1 MAKCNGFLY
10 TVREGDTIVSI
21 ARRHNIKLA
30 ELIVAN
36 SNIYDPTKLF
46 PGQEVCIP
54 RGKSQGNGLPQGKG
68 TKQAVD
74 PELGVQLPAGYRIK
88 IHVEDL
94 TFPTGITFSDVGEMY
109 VVESGYRAGS
119 VSEPARVLRVYPDG
133 STGEITR
140 GFLPPVTGVTWYN
153 DSLYVSESGYPGQIT
168 RVFPDG
174 TRETVINNLPTGG
187 DHQLSH
193 VVFGPDGLMY
203 FGIGTVTNSGVVGPD
218 NRWLNKRPRFH
229 DIPCRNYELVGQN
242 FVSEDVLTPEIG
254 DTAVA
259 GAFQPFGT
267 STKPDEVVRSK
278 FPCTGA
284 IYQANPDGSG
294 MKVFADGVRNP
305 LGLGFSPGGSLFA
318 TDNGMD
324 VRGSRP
330 VADAWDTFEEIHF
343 GEWYGWPDYNARI
356 PVTDPR
362 FKPDDGPQ
370 PQFLIRNQPPLAE
383 GPVALFEPHSVPTK
397 FDFSTG
403 TEFGYRGEAF
413 VALFGH
419 IDHMGEPLAEPAG
432 FKVVRV
438 NIETGEV
445 NDFMVIL
452 DPRNAGN
459 GPVHPIQARF
469 CPCTGRL
476 YVVDFG
482 QMGDTGGPPK
492 RKSGAIWEISR

>member
-1 MAKCNGFLY
+1 MTRCDGFLY

-21 ARRHNIKLA
+21 ARMHHIKLA

-36 SNIYDPTKLF
+36 SHIDDPTKLS

-54 RGKSQGNGLPQGKG
+54 QGKG
-68 TKQAVD
+68 INQVVEPD
-74 PELGVQLPAGYRIK
+74 FGVQLPTGYRIK
-88 IHVEDL
+88 KYVKDL
-94 TFPTGITFSDVGEMY
+94 TFPTGITFSDAGEMY

-119 VSEPARVLRVYPDG
+119 VLGSARVLRVYPDG
-133 STGEITR
+133 STAEVTR
-140 GFLPPVTGVTWYN
+140 GFLPPVTGITWY
-153 DSLYVSESGYPGQIT
+153 DESLYVSESGYPGQIT

-174 TRETVINNLPTGG
+174 SREAVINNLPTGG
-187 DHQLSH
+187 DYQLSQ
-193 VVFGPDGLMY
+193 VVFGPDGRMY

-218 NRWLNKRPRFH
+218 NTWLGKRPRFR
-229 DIPCRNYELVGQN
+229 DFPSRNFELAERS
-242 FVSEDVLTPEIG
+242 FVSENVLKPEIG
-254 DTAVA
+254 NSTVT

-267 STKPDEVVRSK
+267 AAKPGQTVKSQ
-278 FPCTGA
+278 FPYTGV

-305 LGLGFSPGGSLFA
+305 FGLGFAPGGSLFA

-324 VRGSRP
+324 IRGSRP
-330 VADAWDTFEEIHF
+330 VANAWDTFEEINF
-343 GEWYGWPDYNARI
+343 GEWYGWPDYNARV

-362 FKPDDGPQ
+362 FKPDGGPQ
-370 PQFLIRNQPPLAE
+370 PQFLITNQPPLAE
-383 GPVALFEPHSVPTK
+383 GPVALFEPHSVPAK
-397 FDFSTG
+397 FDFLTG
-403 TEFGYRGEAF
+403 TEFGFQGEAF

-419 IDHMGEPLAEPAG
+419 IDHMAEPLPEPAG
-432 FKVVRV
+432 FKIIRV

-452 DPRNAGN
+452 DPRNPGN

-469 CPCTGRL
+469 CPGTGKL

-482 QMGDTGGPPK
+482 QTGDTGGPPK